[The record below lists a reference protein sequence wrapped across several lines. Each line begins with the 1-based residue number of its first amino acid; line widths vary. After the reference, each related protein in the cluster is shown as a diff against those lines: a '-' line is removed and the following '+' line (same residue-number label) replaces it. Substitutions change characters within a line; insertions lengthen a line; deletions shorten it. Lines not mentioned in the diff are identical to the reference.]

1 MNSTSLLFAQLI
13 FIGLIALVFY
23 LMRNYLFKK
32 YQGIDYFLLVSAIST
47 FSAGCFFLGKSSEK
61 FSDEVEICPYEQQS
75 VWCFVGNYLS
85 ILPATILIVA
95 GLAFLF
101 GVIENLEVRKKNDE

>member
-1 MNSTSLLFAQLI
+1 MNSTSLIFSQWI
-13 FIGLIALVFY
+13 FIGLIALVFF
-23 LMRNYLFKK
+23 LMRNHLFKK
-32 YQGIDYFLLVSAIST
+32 YEVISYILLVSAIST

-61 FSDEVEICPYEQQS
+61 FSDKVAICPYENQS

-85 ILPATILIVA
+85 ILPAIILIVA

-101 GVIENLEVRKKNDE
+101 GVIENLEVRNKNDD